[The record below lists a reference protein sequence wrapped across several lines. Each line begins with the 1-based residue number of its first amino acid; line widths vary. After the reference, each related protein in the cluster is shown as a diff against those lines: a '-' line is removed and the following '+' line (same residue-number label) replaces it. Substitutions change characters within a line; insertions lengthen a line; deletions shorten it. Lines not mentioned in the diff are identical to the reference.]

1 MRGTVRGWLCVNRA
15 ECCLPAV
22 VSRWRSLPL
31 SIYSL
36 LHSHCL
42 LALSSRSFSSLATL
56 YASYYDTLYASL
68 ALLTRHFLTAFLTLF
83 QHVLLSAAGNATAV
97 PRLSSF

>member
-22 VSRWRSLPL
+22 VSCWYSFSSSLC
-31 SIYSL
+31 SL
-36 LHSHCL
+36 CL
-42 LALSSRSFSSLATL
+42 LAPFPHSPL
-56 YASYYDTLYASL
+56 YYPTLYASL
-68 ALLTRHFLTAFLTLF
+68 ALLTRHLLAVFLTLF
-83 QHVLLSAAGNATAV
+83 QHVLLSADGNATAV

>member
-1 MRGTVRGWLCVNRA
+1 MTVDNAWHRSGLALCEPSRVLLAGRGVLLV
-15 ECCLPAV
+15 L
-22 VSRWRSLPL
+22 LFFL
-31 SIYSL
+31 SL
-36 LHSHCL
+36 LP
-42 LALSSRSFSSLATL
+42 LSSRSFPSLATL

-68 ALLTRHFLTAFLTLF
+68 ALLTRHLLAVFLTLF